1 MSADA
6 LVKPPAGQMLVQW
19 SSSIPV
25 GSSCTLPTFVMVVVG
40 HKLNIQAELVDVTSG
55 VDLIRRYAK
64 SGLVEGRLVCTGYMV
79 NGTTITV
86 NDVVDNASGT
96 GTQII
101 MTYGNSAGGKSFF
114 GFIESIE
121 INANKT
127 QPYVGVAISFKLSG
141 AVV

>member
-1 MSADA
+1 MAVDT
-6 LVKPPAGQMLVQW
+6 LVKPPTGQMLVQW
-19 SSSIPV
+19 STTVPV

-55 VDLIRRYAK
+55 VDIVRRYAK

-79 NGTTITV
+79 NSTTITAA
-86 NDVVDNASGT
+86 DVVDNLSGT
-96 GTQII
+96 GTLIT
-101 MTYGNSAGGKSFF
+101 MTYANNIGAKSFF

-121 INANKT
+121 VNANKT

-141 AVV
+141 TVV

>member
-1 MSADA
+1 MAA
-6 LVKPPAGQMLVQW
+6 ETLVKPPSGSMLVQW
-19 SSSIPV
+19 GATVPV
-25 GSSCTLPTFVMVVVG
+25 GNSCTLPTFVMVVVG
-40 HKLNIQAELVDVTSG
+40 HKLNVQADLVDVTCG
-55 VDLIRRYAK
+55 QDLVRRYAK

-79 NGTTITV
+79 TGTTIAIA
-86 NDVVDNASGT
+86 DVVDNGSGT
-96 GTQII
+96 GTLIT
-101 MTYGNSAGGKSFF
+101 MTYANTAGVKTFY